1 MPWSCRRCANTS
13 LRSAETGKPFFA
25 ALAFPEGTFIA
36 AMGLPSINI
45 SDKQLES
52 SKVIERGGK
61 MEQILSMLYG
71 ISGVAALGCYLPQL
85 MRYHRDP
92 QARASI
98 SISSWGGWIAVTL
111 VTLLY
116 AVFVQKSG
124 LFAGVTAMNAAA
136 QGVVLAYGIRGRLGR
151 GAGGPVS
158 AARDG
163 AT

>member
-1 MPWSCRRCANTS
+1 MGN
-13 LRSAETGKPFFA
+13 PFFTTF
-25 ALAFPEGTFIA
+25 AFPRGTITEA
-36 AMGLPSINI
+36 NGLPSGLI
-45 SDKQLES
+45 SDKQYELY
-52 SKVIERGGK
+52 KVIEHDSR
-61 MEQILSMLYG
+61 MEQVLSMLYG

-92 QARASI
+92 LARASI
-98 SISSWGGWIAVTL
+98 SIGSWGGWIAVTL

-136 QGVVLAYGIRGRLGR
+136 QGAVLAYGIRGRIGR

-158 AARDG
+158 AVRDG
-163 AT
+163 A